1 MKVNTNQIEWLME
14 RMSGYKIAQLS
25 GVAQQTMSALMN
37 GKRKLENLSIASGH
51 KLTLVADKIQK
62 QLLQDN
68 ENLIAR
74 AKDDIEKHGEDLK
87 VFEVYDIY
95 GFLSEYFLPEDKDTK
110 EDRYREKMI
119 KDSKTISLKDLLAIL
134 EAQKNSFEK

>member
-25 GVAQQTMSALMN
+25 GVAQQTMSALMT

-68 ENLIAR
+68 ERLIAR
-74 AKDDIEKHGEDLK
+74 AKDDILNHGEDLK

-95 GFLSEYFLPEDKDTK
+95 GFLSEYFLQDDIETTKDNLK
-110 EDRYREKMI
+110 KKMI
-119 KDSKTISLKDLLAIL
+119 KDSKTISLKELLAIL

>member
-1 MKVNTNQIEWLME
+1 MKVNTSQIEWLME

-62 QLLQDN
+62 DLLQGN
-68 ENLIAR
+68 EELLAR
-74 AKDDIEKHGEDLK
+74 ATEDIEKYGEDLK
-87 VFEVYDIY
+87 VYEVYDTF
-95 GFLSEYFLPEDKDTK
+95 GFLSEYFLTDDIETTKDKLK
-110 EDRYREKMI
+110 KKMI
-119 KDSKTISLKDLLAIL
+119 KNSKTISLKELLDIL

>member
-25 GVAQQTMSALMN
+25 GVAQQTMSALMT

-51 KLTLVADKIQK
+51 KLTLVADKLQK
-62 QLLQDN
+62 DLLQGN
-68 ENLIAR
+68 ENLISR
-74 AKDDIEKHGEDLK
+74 AKDDIEKYGEDLK
-87 VFEVYDIY
+87 VFEVYDTFD
-95 GFLSEYFLPEDKDTK
+95 FLSEYFLPEDKDTK

-119 KDSKTISLKDLLAIL
+119 KNSKMISLKELLDIL
-134 EAQKNSFEK
+134 ESQKNSFEK

>member
-62 QLLQDN
+62 DLLQDN
-68 ENLIAR
+68 ENLLAR
-74 AKDDIEKHGEDLK
+74 AKEDIEKYGEDFK
-87 VFEVYDIY
+87 VFEVYDTF
-95 GFLSEYFLPEDKDTK
+95 GFLSEYFLTDDIEATKDKLK
-110 EDRYREKMI
+110 KKMI
-119 KDSKTISLKDLLAIL
+119 KNSKTISLKELLAIL

>member
-14 RMSGYKIAQLS
+14 RMSGYKIAKLS

-68 ENLIAR
+68 ESLISR
-74 AKDDIEKHGEDLK
+74 AKEDIEKYGEDLK
-87 VFEVYDIY
+87 IFEVYDTF
-95 GFLSEYFLPEDKDTK
+95 GFLSEYFLPEDKDTR
-110 EDRYREKMI
+110 EDIFRAKMI
-119 KDSKTISLKDLLAIL
+119 KDSKTMTLKELLAIL